1 MDLSQKHFE
10 RASQHHATLAKR
22 HHAMIK
28 IARGGMAKTDVDPQD
43 VLDEV
48 LEEIQAIAEEHE
60 EMSTHCSKCAKSAG
74 EEAMERAE
82 RADKDPLLRC
92 AGAGRSAQNGANRP
106 SRRIYCRHTRGPAAD
121 CGSGC
126 GRSIQEAGRGR
137 ARGRIVASKVRSRA
151 WQPQAT

>member
-82 RADKDPLLRC
+82 RADKDRFSAALAPDGVRKTVPTVPR
-92 AGAGRSAQNGANRP
+92 AGFTAVTRAGQP
-106 SRRIYCRHTRGPAAD
+106 PIAAPVVD
-121 CGSGC
+121 DQFKKLVEVEHAEELSL
-126 GRSIQEAGRGR
+126 Q
-137 ARGRIVASKVRSRA
+137 K
-151 WQPQAT
+151 